1 MLKVKLSQVGK
12 KRQFSF
18 RIVIAEA
25 RGKRDGQYIEKIG
38 FYDPHYQPP
47 KFKIDQKR
55 LKYWLGHGAQM
66 TDGVRK
72 IIQNHA

>member
-12 KRQFSF
+12 KGQHSF

-25 RGKRDGQYIEKIG
+25 RSKRDGQYVEKIG
-38 FYDPHYQPP
+38 FYNPHFQPP

-55 LKYWLGHGAQM
+55 LKYWLDHGAQM
-66 TDGVRK
+66 TDGVKK
-72 IIQNHA
+72 ITQNYA

>member
-12 KRQFSF
+12 KGQLSF

-25 RGKRDGQYIEKIG
+25 RGKRDGQYVEKIG
-38 FYDPHYQPP
+38 FYNPHCQPP

-55 LKYWLGHGAQM
+55 LKYWLSHGAQM
-66 TDGVRK
+66 TDSVRK
-72 IIQNHA
+72 ITQNYA